1 MLNLK
6 LKIPHFGKFSSKI
19 EILSTHNLVYQ
30 KFAVSCVLEFCLK
43 FAVFVWKLYFLALP
57 TLLTHHEF
65 ANMVTL
71 WER

>member
-43 FAVFVWKLYFLALP
+43 FAVFV
-57 TLLTHHEF
+57 
-65 ANMVTL
+65 
-71 WER
+71 